1 MTTQIQDV
9 MSDRVDVM
17 LDIVDLTSYIQW
29 CNVIKSGFDVICC
42 AYGVKHIEDV
52 MTYIHFFT

>member
-17 LDIVDLTSYIQW
+17 LDIVDLASYIQW
-29 CNVIKSGFDVICC
+29 CNVIKSGFDVIGC
-42 AYGVKHIEDV
+42 AYDVKHIEDV